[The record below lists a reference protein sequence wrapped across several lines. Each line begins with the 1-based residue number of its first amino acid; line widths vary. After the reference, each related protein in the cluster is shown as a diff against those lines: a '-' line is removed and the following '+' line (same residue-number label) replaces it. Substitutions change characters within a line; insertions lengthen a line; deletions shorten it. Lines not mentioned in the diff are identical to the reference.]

1 MKQTTINVFNLLNN
15 NKLLADL
22 SEFKEVNPNFLYN
35 ELSIEDLL
43 VQFDNAKEIILQAI
57 DKNYFEER
65 LTFNKRSQIENLL
78 KSIMVQLQQLAPY
91 KFNASNL
98 RAVPMAQAL
107 YNGVSNLAEIVGS
120 SRLEERF
127 NPVFNYSQEIKELS
141 KQKREL
147 SKLSFD
153 FMRAN
158 ELYNQGKSQI
168 AALDIDLKKLNQ
180 EKKQIQVELASIQKL
195 RNEIEDYNR
204 KASRADQEIENRKV
218 KIVAFQEATNGYTL
232 RLKEL
237 ESETTAIVSK
247 GDKIDEL
254 VFQAERALNLQ
265 SAVGISAAFSSYYE
279 AAKENATFKIYK
291 FKFNWWIVGAFF
303 FLLMALGVTIWI
315 VGGWYIE
322 KPDSVSSIVGRIVA
336 VSISITGA
344 TFCARQYVGQKNIQE
359 DYAYKSVLSK
369 SIIAFKEEI
378 RKRDD
383 AKVVDYLTTVLA
395 EIHKDPLRNRNE
407 LMDKR
412 TPELLDKIFDIV
424 MKKQ

>member
-1 MKQTTINVFNLLNN
+1 
-15 NKLLADL
+15 
-22 SEFKEVNPNFLYN
+22 
-35 ELSIEDLL
+35 
-43 VQFDNAKEIILQAI
+43 
-57 DKNYFEER
+57 
-65 LTFNKRSQIENLL
+65 
-78 KSIMVQLQQLAPY
+78 
-91 KFNASNL
+91 
-98 RAVPMAQAL
+98 
-107 YNGVSNLAEIVGS
+107 
-120 SRLEERF
+120 
-127 NPVFNYSQEIKELS
+127 
-141 KQKREL
+141 
-147 SKLSFD
+147 
-153 FMRAN
+153 MRAN